1 MTTTNANADCSFLAK
16 FNGKVEPQARSQFPS
31 LENLADGSYDFTIL
45 TARIKETPQSR
56 DHILECECRC
66 DATNQTVPLAWF
78 IETDEQ
84 LGRAMGDL
92 GTLGYPVA
100 TWGKAGGPPLEKAI
114 PDAVTTLPGK
124 RFKGTKKTT
133 TGKSNGKTYHNLYVN
148 SALPGV
154 DPATLPAPNTPAP
167 TGPAPMRPDE
177 SPF

>member
-114 PDAVTTLPGK
+114 PDAVATLPGK

-133 TGKSNGKTYHNLYVN
+133 TGKANGKTYHNLYVN

-154 DPATLPAPNTPAP
+154 DPATLPASNTPAP
-167 TGPAPMRPDE
+167 AGPAPMRPDE
-177 SPF
+177 IPF

>member
-1 MTTTNANADCSFLAK
+1 MQLSFQVQRQGGTA
-16 FNGKVEPQARSQFPS
+16 GPVAIPS

-114 PDAVTTLPGK
+114 PDAVATLPGK

-133 TGKSNGKTYHNLYVN
+133 TGKANGKTYHNLYVN

-154 DPATLPAPNTPAP
+154 DPATLPASNTPAP
-167 TGPAPMRPDE
+167 AGPAPMRPDE
-177 SPF
+177 IPF